1 MEQRTEDQK
10 LTQAPVVVVFG
21 GKEYKLRILTIK
33 ESREWRQQTIK
44 TFNELPQYTKVTSDD
59 PNKFNSA
66 LESLLITMPDTV
78 VDLFFAYAKDLDR
91 KEIETVA
98 TDQEMYLAWEKVVEL
113 SFPLLRGLVQTM
125 SKMAQ

>member
-1 MEQRTEDQK
+1 MQERTEEQK

-21 GKEYKLRILTIK
+21 SKEYKLRILTIK

-59 PNKFNSA
+59 PEKFNSA

-91 KEIETVA
+91 KEIEAVA

>member
-1 MEQRTEDQK
+1 MERTEEQK
-10 LTQAPVVVVFG
+10 LTQAPVIVVFG
-21 GKEYKLRILTIK
+21 GREYKLRILTIK

-59 PNKFNSA
+59 PKKFNSA

-78 VDLFFAYAKDLDR
+78 VDLFFAYAKELPR
-91 KEIETVA
+91 EEIEAVA